1 MTYKLDEHTEFWGG
15 KHLPQYPADDG
26 YPTPEQIKV
35 MAEESVS
42 RNGIHTA
49 QTVKQSVAEFTNLP
63 TPEEIKADV
72 AKWASLHKV
81 SPTIA
86 ELRKQVDAWPTSQ
99 NITKEAV
106 KHDDGKPDWSLV
118 PFESLEGMVKVLEFG
133 AQKYAGWNWTT
144 NGGFSYTRVLR
155 SCLRHLFAYMR
166 GEDNDPESGLSHIH
180 HAMCNLLFISHYIG
194 NKNKYNKDDRQL
206 R

>member
-1 MTYKLDEHTEFWGG
+1 MTYKIDEHTEFWGG
-15 KHLPQYPADDG
+15 KHL
-26 YPTPEQIKV
+26 
-35 MAEESVS
+35 
-42 RNGIHTA
+42 A
-49 QTVKQSVAEFTNLP
+49 QTTTQSIMEFNNLP
-63 TPEEIKADV
+63 SAAEINAAVTTWSTGSGAQGSTAAYLSAPSGANGAAGSNLYTKEGV
-72 AKWASLHKV
+72 AIPVMPKHDK
-81 SPTIA
+81 
-86 ELRKQVDAWPTSQ
+86 
-99 NITKEAV
+99 TKEAV
-106 KHDDGKPDWSLV
+106 KHDDGKADWSLV

-194 NKNKYNKDDRQL
+194 NKEKYNKDDRQV

>member
-1 MTYKLDEHTEFWGG
+1 MTYKIDEHTEFWGG
-15 KHLPQYPADDG
+15 KHLPQ
-26 YPTPEQIKV
+26 
-35 MAEESVS
+35 
-42 RNGIHTA
+42 
-49 QTVKQSVAEFTNLP
+49 TVKQGVAEFTNLP
-63 TPEEIKADV
+63 TAAEIKADV
-72 AKWASLHKV
+72 AKWATGHGIGGEGS
-81 SPTIA
+81 TA
-86 ELRKQVDAWPTSQ
+86 DLRKQLDAWPSSQ

-106 KHDDGKPDWSLV
+106 KHDDGKADWSLV

-194 NKNKYNKDDRQL
+194 NKEKYNKDDRQV